1 MPRSQHAYKQISKAK
16 FIKVYLILIFTVEVR
31 PNAEGGLQKVK
42 VKVRVNP
49 NGVFSVV
56 SASLVEKHVS
66 KFLVIYEVICH
77 GIGTKKT
84 LRK

>member
-1 MPRSQHAYKQISKAK
+1 M
-16 FIKVYLILIFTVEVR
+16 
-31 PNAEGGLQKVK
+31 K

-77 GIGTKKT
+77 GIGTKKIEEIVDDRFNVKSNIYYLHT
-84 LRK
+84 SFKDILLF